1 MNGRSKSPCLSCT
14 RVANPLD
21 CENKQCKLW
30 QKWFL
35 ARWALIHAYPR
46 KAMDKDDRKPS
57 GVPPERRPGCHIT
70 CKNRADWLA
79 ENAPRMEAER
89 QRRAVVRAYRRQ
101 GRK

>member
-1 MNGRSKSPCLSCT
+1 MNGRSKSPSPCITCT

-46 KAMDKDDRKPS
+46 KAMDKDDRKPA
-57 GVPPERRPGCHIT
+57 GVSVGGVYQERT
-70 CKNRADWLA
+70 
-79 ENAPRMEAER
+79 
-89 QRRAVVRAYRRQ
+89 RAVVRAYRRH